1 MNANPAWNDDQM
13 SFFEVDLSLSAQT
26 FSLIQSSTTCDV
38 SAICLQL
45 DTETG
50 NLKKIILAF
59 SKKNKTER
67 RLNLINHF
75 GSPKGTYYKPKFYFS
90 QVEEN
95 FMAVKQTLKLVSQSM
110 DHLVLK
116 NHGLF
121 QIPYIE
127 NKIYCLCI
135 LLALFW

>member
-1 MNANPAWNDDQM
+1 MANPKSEKKLARSSIEMNGNPAWNDDQM

-26 FSLIQSSTTCDV
+26 FSLIQSSTTCGV

-50 NLKKIILAF
+50 NLKKIIQAF
-59 SKKNKTER
+59 SKKSKTER
-67 RLNLINHF
+67 RLHLINHF

-95 FMAVKQTLKLVSQSM
+95 FMAVKHCQT
-110 DHLVLK
+110 
-116 NHGLF
+116 
-121 QIPYIE
+121 
-127 NKIYCLCI
+127 CLTVYGS
-135 LLALFW
+135 FGFEQ